1 MKHSLFGCKVNK
13 FYLNKWLG
21 YFRARGYDRDDAH
34 LVATCVV
41 TDKAKSKRIRQVKK
55 MLKDGEHVYLT

>member
-13 FYLNKWLG
+13 FYLNKWLN
-21 YFRARGYDRDDAH
+21 YFQARQFDVENGH

-41 TDKAKSKRIRQVKK
+41 TDRAKSKWVRQTKK
-55 MLKDGEHVYLT
+55 MLKD